1 MRREIDRLT
10 RLAADLLLLSQLEA
24 GGGSLEPHRLDLSEL
39 VEDIGQAVAVIAGDR
54 RVAIERDGPL
64 PVVADRDRLTQAL
77 MNLVD
82 NAVRHTPVEGLIT
95 VTARRDGDS
104 AVAEVANEGE
114 PIEPRHL
121 PHLFERFYRVRG
133 VDAAEHPGDHAGLGL
148 PIVRAIAEAS
158 GGSVAV
164 AADGA
169 TTRFEVRLPLEALVT
184 APEGHRRP
192 D

>member
-133 VDAAEHPGDHAGLGL
+133 VDAAEHAGDHAGLGL

-158 GGSVAV
+158 GGSVGV
-164 AADGA
+164 ESKGE
-169 TTRFEVRLPLEALVT
+169 TTRFEVRLPIDRA
-184 APEGHRRP
+184 
-192 D
+192 